1 MLNKRMMVSLVT
13 GALLGVVCIVGAQ
26 VRSGFT
32 QSVPALFS
40 LWYNRVIIGLA
51 VGLAGR
57 AANKTSA
64 VKRGAVVG
72 FLVSFAY
79 YASIA
84 FKDVVSFL
92 AGIVYGILIELAADR
107 FEKQKTEN

>member
-1 MLNKRMMVSLVT
+1 MPSKRMIVSLAT

-26 VRSGFT
+26 VRSGYT

-57 AANKTSA
+57 AANKMAA
-64 VKRGAVVG
+64 VQRGALLG

-107 FEKQKTEN
+107 FEKQKTGK